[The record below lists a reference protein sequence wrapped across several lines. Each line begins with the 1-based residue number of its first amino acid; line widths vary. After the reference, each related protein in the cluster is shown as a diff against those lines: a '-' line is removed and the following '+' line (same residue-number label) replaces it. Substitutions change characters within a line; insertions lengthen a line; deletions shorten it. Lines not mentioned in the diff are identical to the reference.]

1 MRKQTKLVAVLSAA
15 ALLAM
20 GASMTSFAAGWEKDD
35 AGVWHYYDSDDNQVT
50 DEWKKDGGKWFY
62 LNEDGD
68 METDAWVD
76 DDYYVGEDGAMLV
89 NKWIKVADDDD
100 SSDPDDDGENWY
112 YFNNKGKKVT
122 DDKKKING
130 KTYYF
135 NTDGE
140 MRYGWFEDNGDWY
153 YLGTE
158 DEGWRTDAKWL
169 WLEEPNEDDED
180 NDSMPSHDDCSLCD
194 SEGWYYFQN
203 DGKAYR
209 DNSKKKKINGKTYY
223 FNTDGEMRY
232 GWFEDNGDW
241 YYLGTEDEGWRTDA
255 KWLWLEEPNEDDED
269 NDSMPSHDDC
279 SLCDS
284 EGWYYFQ
291 NDGKAY
297 RDNSKKKKINGKYYY
312 FNEHG
317 QMLYE
322 WINTKETTAT
332 GSTTDFILDGSDSRP
347 NATASDMIYA
357 NEVEDG
363 SRAAGW
369 YEIDG
374 AEDLGNDNDTDWYFF
389 KKGEAKKAGAE
400 DAQTDSTG
408 TTQYRK
414 KIKINGKYFCFDQDG
429 KMQTGLQRIAGH
441 TYYFDD
447 NGYMK
452 TGKTTADDDNDDTF
466 TFYFST
472 KNNDTGKGYDGIKDG
487 YLYADGQR
495 LEADDDYAVY
505 KYNNL
510 LYVVNK
516 TGKIQKSTSKK
527 YELDGGEGYVTVTK
541 SGTVNK
547 YFVDDEK
554 TTTATTFPT
563 DVIRTGGFDANG
575 QSTTDG
581 FVWEP

>member
-20 GASMTSFAAGWEKDD
+20 GASMTSFAAGWQKDD

-89 NKWIKVADDDD
+89 NQWVKVADDDD

-180 NDSMPSHDDCSLCD
+180 NDSMPSHDD
-194 SEGWYYFQN
+194 
-203 DGKAYR
+203 
-209 DNSKKKKINGKTYY
+209 
-223 FNTDGEMRY
+223 
-232 GWFEDNGDW
+232 
-241 YYLGTEDEGWRTDA
+241 
-255 KWLWLEEPNEDDED
+255 
-269 NDSMPSHDDC
+269 DC

-322 WINTKETTAT
+322 WINTKEYTAT
-332 GSTTDFILDGSDSRP
+332 GSSTEFILDGNRAGAS
-347 NATASDMIYA
+347 ASDMIYA

-363 SRAAGW
+363 SRSAGW

-408 TTQYRK
+408 ATQYRK

-429 KMQTGLQRIAGH
+429 KMQTGLQRIANH
-441 TYYFDD
+441 AYYFDD

-554 TTTATTFPT
+554 NTNATTLPT
-563 DVIRTGGFDANG
+563 DVIRTGGFDVDG

>member
-20 GASMTSFAAGWEKDD
+20 GASMTSFAAGWQKDD
-35 AGVWHYYDSDDNQVT
+35 AGVWHYYDSDDNMVT

-89 NKWIKVADDDD
+89 NQWIKTSDD
-100 SSDPDDDGENWY
+100 SDQADPDDDGEHWY

-140 MRYGWFEDNGDWY
+140 MRYGWFEDNSDWY

-158 DEGWRTDAKWL
+158 DEGWRTDAQWL
-169 WLEEPNEDDED
+169 WLAEPNDDDED
-180 NDSMPSHDDCSLCD
+180 NDSMPSHNDECD
-194 SEGWYYFQN
+194 
-203 DGKAYR
+203 
-209 DNSKKKKINGKTYY
+209 
-223 FNTDGEMRY
+223 
-232 GWFEDNGDW
+232 
-241 YYLGTEDEGWRTDA
+241 
-255 KWLWLEEPNEDDED
+255 
-269 NDSMPSHDDC
+269 
-279 SLCDS
+279 LCDS

-322 WINTKETTAT
+322 WINTKDKSAT
-332 GSTTDFILDGSDSRP
+332 DGSVSTDFILDGDRAGASS
-347 NATASDMIYA
+347 SDMIYA

-389 KKGEAKKAGAE
+389 KKGEAKKAGADDKE
-400 DAQTDSTG
+400 LDSTG
-408 TTQYRK
+408 ATQYRK

-429 KMQTGLQRIAGH
+429 KMQTGLQRIDGN

-452 TGKTTADDDNDDTF
+452 TGKVTADDDNDDTF

-472 KNNDTGKGYDGIKDG
+472 KNNDTGKGQNGIKDG
-487 YLYADGQR
+487 YLYQDGQR
-495 LEADDDYAVY
+495 LEADDDYAIY
-505 KYNNL
+505 DYNGTW
-510 LYVVNK
+510 YVVNK
-516 TGKIQKSTSKK
+516 TGKIQKSTSKR

-541 SGTVNK
+541 SGV
-547 YFVDDEK
+547 
-554 TTTATTFPT
+554 ATTWYSSDTKSEDKEGT
-563 DVIRTGGFDANG
+563 DLKKKVAAMTKEEKENIIRTGGYTTKTVD
-575 QSTTDG
+575 TTDG
-581 FVWEP
+581 FWWEP

>member
-209 DNSKKKKINGKTYY
+209 DNSKKKKINGK
-223 FNTDGEMRY
+223 
-232 GWFEDNGDW
+232 
-241 YYLGTEDEGWRTDA
+241 
-255 KWLWLEEPNEDDED
+255 
-269 NDSMPSHDDC
+269 
-279 SLCDS
+279 
-284 EGWYYFQ
+284 
-291 NDGKAY
+291 
-297 RDNSKKKKINGKYYY
+297 YYY

-322 WINTKETTAT
+322 WIDNKKVSVA
-332 GSTTDFILDGSDSRP
+332 SNSKLDAARTDGTV
-347 NATASDMIYA
+347 ATAGEMLYY

-363 SRAAGW
+363 SRGNGW
-369 YEIDG
+369 VQRDG
-374 AEDLGNDNDTDWYFF
+374 SEAMKTDNDTDWYYIDD
-389 KKGEAKKAGAE
+389 GDMYHANTT
-400 DAQTDSTG
+400 DAAG
-408 TTQYRK
+408 TTDDGDPVYVMRK
-414 KIKINGKYFCFDQDG
+414 KVKVSGNKYFAFNEKGQMQDG
-429 KMQTGLQRIAGH
+429 LQFIAKDKGFF
-441 TYYFDD
+441 YFDE
-447 NGYMK
+447 NGYQK
-452 TGKTTADDDNDDTF
+452 TGKVASVECEDDDY
-466 TFYFST
+466 TFYFTT
-472 KNNDTGKGYDGIKDG
+472 KNGKNGIGYTGEKDG
-487 YLYADGQR
+487 TLYFNGKR
-495 LEADDDYAVY
+495 LEADDDY
-505 KYNNL
+505 K
-510 LYVVNK
+510 LYVVDEKVYLVNTK
-516 TGKIQKSTSKK
+516 GKIQKASTAKK
-527 YELDGGEGYVTVTK
+527 YDDIVNAAYVGKEIYVKTNKKGVVESVDGVGYTTLVNTVKADIAK
-541 SGTVNK
+541 SGFVGAQDYDNQVAVPFIALYDGVYTYDKNLAEGWNK
-547 YFVDDEK
+547 
-554 TTTATTFPT
+554 
-563 DVIRTGGFDANG
+563 
-575 QSTTDG
+575 
-581 FVWEP
+581 

>member
-20 GASMTSFAAGWEKDD
+20 GASMTSFAAGWQKDD

-89 NKWIKVADDDD
+89 NQWVKVADDDD

-180 NDSMPSHDDCSLCD
+180 NDSMPSHDD
-194 SEGWYYFQN
+194 
-203 DGKAYR
+203 
-209 DNSKKKKINGKTYY
+209 
-223 FNTDGEMRY
+223 
-232 GWFEDNGDW
+232 
-241 YYLGTEDEGWRTDA
+241 
-255 KWLWLEEPNEDDED
+255 
-269 NDSMPSHDDC
+269 DC

-322 WINTKETTAT
+322 WINTKEYTAT
-332 GSTTDFILDGSDSRP
+332 GSSTEFILDG
-347 NATASDMIYA
+347 N
-357 NEVEDG
+357 
-363 SRAAGW
+363 RAG
-369 YEIDG
+369 EIG
-374 AEDLGNDNDTDWYFF
+374 RA
-389 KKGEAKKAGAE
+389 
-400 DAQTDSTG
+400 
-408 TTQYRK
+408 
-414 KIKINGKYFCFDQDG
+414 
-429 KMQTGLQRIAGH
+429 H
-441 TYYFDD
+441 
-447 NGYMK
+447 
-452 TGKTTADDDNDDTF
+452 
-466 TFYFST
+466 
-472 KNNDTGKGYDGIKDG
+472 
-487 YLYADGQR
+487 
-495 LEADDDYAVY
+495 V
-505 KYNNL
+505 
-510 LYVVNK
+510 
-516 TGKIQKSTSKK
+516 
-527 YELDGGEGYVTVTK
+527 
-541 SGTVNK
+541 
-547 YFVDDEK
+547 
-554 TTTATTFPT
+554 
-563 DVIRTGGFDANG
+563 
-575 QSTTDG
+575 
-581 FVWEP
+581 

>member
-122 DDKKKING
+122 DDK
-130 KTYYF
+130 
-135 NTDGE
+135 
-140 MRYGWFEDNGDWY
+140 
-153 YLGTE
+153 
-158 DEGWRTDAKWL
+158 
-169 WLEEPNEDDED
+169 
-180 NDSMPSHDDCSLCD
+180 
-194 SEGWYYFQN
+194 Q
-203 DGKAYR
+203 
-209 DNSKKKKINGKTYY
+209 KINGKTYY

>member
-1 MRKQTKLVAVLSAA
+1 
-15 ALLAM
+15 
-20 GASMTSFAAGWEKDD
+20 
-35 AGVWHYYDSDDNQVT
+35 
-50 DEWKKDGGKWFY
+50 
-62 LNEDGD
+62 
-68 METDAWVD
+68 
-76 DDYYVGEDGAMLV
+76 
-89 NKWIKVADDDD
+89 
-100 SSDPDDDGENWY
+100 
-112 YFNNKGKKVT
+112 
-122 DDKKKING
+122 
-130 KTYYF
+130 
-135 NTDGE
+135 
-140 MRYGWFEDNGDWY
+140 
-153 YLGTE
+153 
-158 DEGWRTDAKWL
+158 
-169 WLEEPNEDDED
+169 
-180 NDSMPSHDDCSLCD
+180 
-194 SEGWYYFQN
+194 
-203 DGKAYR
+203 
-209 DNSKKKKINGKTYY
+209 
-223 FNTDGEMRY
+223 
-232 GWFEDNGDW
+232 
-241 YYLGTEDEGWRTDA
+241 
-255 KWLWLEEPNEDDED
+255 
-269 NDSMPSHDDC
+269 
-279 SLCDS
+279 
-284 EGWYYFQ
+284 
-291 NDGKAY
+291 
-297 RDNSKKKKINGKYYY
+297 
-312 FNEHG
+312 
-317 QMLYE
+317 MLYE

-441 TYYFDD
+441 AYYFDD

>member
-20 GASMTSFAAGWEKDD
+20 GASMTSFAAGWQKDD
-35 AGVWHYYDSDDNQVT
+35 AGVWHYYDSDDNMVA

-76 DDYYVGEDGAMLV
+76 DDYYVGSDGAMLV
-89 NKWIKVADDDD
+89 NQWIKVEEDADQA
-100 SSDPDDDGENWY
+100 DPDDDGEHWY

-140 MRYGWFEDNGDWY
+140 MRYGWYADGEDWY

-158 DEGWRTDAKWL
+158 DEGWRTDAQWL

-180 NDSMPSHDDCSLCD
+180 NDSMPSHDDDCDLCD

-203 DGKAYR
+203 DGKVY
-209 DNSKKKKINGKTYY
+209 K
-223 FNTDGEMRY
+223 
-232 GWFEDNGDW
+232 
-241 YYLGTEDEGWRTDA
+241 
-255 KWLWLEEPNEDDED
+255 DDT
-269 NDSMPSHDDC
+269 
-279 SLCDS
+279 
-284 EGWYYFQ
+284 
-291 NDGKAY
+291 
-297 RDNSKKKKINGKYYY
+297 KKKKINGKYYY
-312 FNEHG
+312 FNKHG

-332 GSTTDFILDGSDSRP
+332 GSSTEFVLDGNRD

-374 AEDLGNDNDTDWYFF
+374 SEDLGNDNDTDWYFF
-389 KKGEAKKAGAE
+389 KKGEAKKATAE
-400 DAQTDSTG
+400 DAQKDSTG
-408 TTQYRK
+408 KTQFRK
-414 KIKINGKYFCFDQDG
+414 KIKINGKYFCFDEDG
-429 KMQTGLQRIAGH
+429 KMQTGLQRIAGN

-452 TGKTTADDDNDDTF
+452 TGKVTADDDNDDTF

-487 YLYADGQR
+487 YLYKDGQR

-505 KYNNL
+505 DYKGTYYL
-510 LYVVNK
+510 VNK

-527 YELDGGEGYVTVTK
+527 YELDGEAGYVDVNK
-541 SGTVNK
+541 SGVVQNF
-547 YFVDDEK
+547 YADDEK
-554 TTTATTFPT
+554 NTKAQDFKNLVANKKFT
-563 DVIRTGGFDANG
+563 VRTGGFDVNG
-575 QSTTDG
+575 ASTTDG

>member
-20 GASMTSFAAGWEKDD
+20 GASMTSFAAGWQKDD

-89 NKWIKVADDDD
+89 NQWIKTSDD
-100 SSDPDDDGENWY
+100 SDQADPDDDGEHWY

-140 MRYGWFEDNGDWY
+140 MRYGWYADGEDWY

-158 DEGWRTDAKWL
+158 DEGWRTDAQWL
-169 WLEEPNEDDED
+169 WLEEPNDDDED
-180 NDSMPSHDDCSLCD
+180 NDSMPSHNDDC
-194 SEGWYYFQN
+194 E
-203 DGKAYR
+203 
-209 DNSKKKKINGKTYY
+209 
-223 FNTDGEMRY
+223 
-232 GWFEDNGDW
+232 
-241 YYLGTEDEGWRTDA
+241 
-255 KWLWLEEPNEDDED
+255 
-269 NDSMPSHDDC
+269 
-279 SLCDS
+279 LCDS

-312 FNEHG
+312 FNADG

-322 WINTKETTAT
+322 WINTKDKSAT
-332 GSTTDFILDGSDSRP
+332 DGSVSTEFILDGDRAGAS
-347 NATASDMIYA
+347 ASDMIYA

-374 AEDLGNDNDTDWYFF
+374 AEDRGNDNDTDWYFF
-389 KKGEAKKAGAE
+389 KKGEAKKASADDKE
-400 DAQTDSTG
+400 FDSTG
-408 TTQYRK
+408 ATQYRK
-414 KIKINGKYFCFDQDG
+414 KIKVNGKYFCFDQDG
-429 KMQTGLQRIAGH
+429 KMQTGLQRIDGN

-452 TGKTTADDDNDDTF
+452 TGKVTADDDNDDTF

-472 KNNDTGKGYDGIKDG
+472 KNNDTGKGQNGIKDG
-487 YLYADGQR
+487 YLYQDGQR
-495 LEADDDYAVY
+495 LEADDDYAIY
-505 KYNNL
+505 DYNGTW
-510 LYVVNK
+510 YVVNK
-516 TGKIQKSTSKK
+516 TGKIQKSTSKR

-541 SGTVNK
+541 SGV
-547 YFVDDEK
+547 
-554 TTTATTFPT
+554 ATTWYSSDTKSEDKEGT
-563 DVIRTGGFDANG
+563 DLKKKVAAMTKEEKENIIRTGGYTTKTAD
-575 QSTTDG
+575 TTDG
-581 FVWEP
+581 FWWEP

>member
-209 DNSKKKKINGKTYY
+209 DNSKKKKINGK
-223 FNTDGEMRY
+223 
-232 GWFEDNGDW
+232 
-241 YYLGTEDEGWRTDA
+241 
-255 KWLWLEEPNEDDED
+255 
-269 NDSMPSHDDC
+269 
-279 SLCDS
+279 
-284 EGWYYFQ
+284 
-291 NDGKAY
+291 
-297 RDNSKKKKINGKYYY
+297 YYY

-322 WINTKETTAT
+322 WIDNKKVSVA
-332 GSTTDFILDGSDSRP
+332 SNSKLDAARTDGTV
-347 NATASDMIYA
+347 ATAGEMLYY

-363 SRAAGW
+363 SRGNGW
-369 YEIDG
+369 VQRDG
-374 AEDLGNDNDTDWYFF
+374 SEAMKTDNDTDWYYIDD
-389 KKGEAKKAGAE
+389 GDMYHANTT
-400 DAQTDSTG
+400 DAAG
-408 TTQYRK
+408 TTDDGDPVYVMRK
-414 KIKINGKYFCFDQDG
+414 KVKVSGNKYFAFNEKGQMQDG
-429 KMQTGLQRIAGH
+429 LQFIAKDKGFF
-441 TYYFDD
+441 YFDE
-447 NGYMK
+447 NGYQK
-452 TGKTTADDDNDDTF
+452 TGKVASVECEDDDY
-466 TFYFST
+466 TFYFNT
-472 KNNDTGKGYDGIKDG
+472 KNGKNGQGYKGIKDD
-487 YLYADGQR
+487 YLYFNGKRQD
-495 LEADDDYAVY
+495 ADDDYRLFY
-505 KYNNL
+505 YDGDIYLTNTK
-510 LYVVNK
+510 
-516 TGKIQKSTSKK
+516 GKIQKSSKK
-527 YELDGGEGYVTVTK
+527 YDIENKGIAEDDVKVEISSKKVVSVTLASGKTIKAEDLIADAEAQFGKDVVTEDQIVSVPFIQLYDDDIYTYTDLVGTKAVEGWL
-541 SGTVNK
+541 GLNK
-547 YFVDDEK
+547 
-554 TTTATTFPT
+554 
-563 DVIRTGGFDANG
+563 
-575 QSTTDG
+575 
-581 FVWEP
+581 

>member
-20 GASMTSFAAGWEKDD
+20 GASMTSFAAGWQKDD

-62 LNEDGD
+62 LDEDGE
-68 METDAWVD
+68 MLTDAWVD

-89 NKWIKVADDDD
+89 NQWIKTSSDDDQD
-100 SSDPDDDGENWY
+100 DPDDDGEHWY

-122 DDKKKING
+122 DTDKKING

-140 MRYGWFEDNGDWY
+140 MQYGWYADGEDWY
-153 YLGTE
+153 YLGSE

-169 WLEEPNEDDED
+169 WLAEPNEDDED
-180 NDSMPSHDDCSLCD
+180 NDSMPSHDDDCDLCD

-203 DGKAYR
+203 DGKAY
-209 DNSKKKKINGKTYY
+209 K
-223 FNTDGEMRY
+223 
-232 GWFEDNGDW
+232 
-241 YYLGTEDEGWRTDA
+241 
-255 KWLWLEEPNEDDED
+255 
-269 NDSMPSHDDC
+269 DS
-279 SLCDS
+279 
-284 EGWYYFQ
+284 
-291 NDGKAY
+291 A
-297 RDNSKKKKINGKYYY
+297 KKKKINGKYYY

-322 WINTKETTAT
+322 WINTKEETAT
-332 GSTTDFILDGSDSRP
+332 GSTTDFVLDGDRAGAS
-347 NATASDMIYA
+347 ASDMIYA

-389 KKGEAKKAGAE
+389 KKGEAKKA
-400 DAQTDSTG
+400 DATDVQKDSDG
-408 TTQYRK
+408 NTQYRK
-414 KIKINGKYFCFDQDG
+414 KIKVNGKYFCFDQDG
-429 KMQTGLQRIAGH
+429 KMQTGLQRIADH

-452 TGKTTADDDNDDTF
+452 TGKVTADDDNDDTF

-487 YLYADGQR
+487 YLYDDGQR

-505 KYNNL
+505 DYKGTYYL
-510 LYVVNK
+510 VNK

-527 YELDGGEGYVTVTK
+527 YELDGEEGYVTVNK
-541 SGTVNK
+541 SGVVQK
-547 YFVDDEK
+547 YHADDEK
-554 TTTATTFPT
+554 ETKPVDFKNL
-563 DVIRTGGFDANG
+563 VENKKFEVRTGGFDQTG
-575 QSTTDG
+575 SSTTDG
-581 FVWEP
+581 FVWLP

>member
-20 GASMTSFAAGWEKDD
+20 GASMTSFAAGWQKDD

-76 DDYYVGEDGAMLV
+76 DEYYVGGDGAMLV
-89 NKWIKVADDDD
+89 NQWIKTTTDADQA
-100 SSDPDDDGENWY
+100 DPDDDGEHWY

-135 NTDGE
+135 NSDGE
-140 MRYGWFEDNGDWY
+140 MRYGWYAANANDWY
-153 YLGTE
+153 YLGGE
-158 DEGWRTDAKWL
+158 DEGWRTDAQWL
-169 WLEEPNEDDED
+169 WLDEPNEDDED
-180 NDSMPSHDDCSLCD
+180 NDSMPSHTDSCSLCD

-203 DGKAYR
+203 DGKLYK
-209 DNSKKKKINGKTYY
+209 DNT
-223 FNTDGEMRY
+223 
-232 GWFEDNGDW
+232 
-241 YYLGTEDEGWRTDA
+241 
-255 KWLWLEEPNEDDED
+255 
-269 NDSMPSHDDC
+269 
-279 SLCDS
+279 
-284 EGWYYFQ
+284 
-291 NDGKAY
+291 
-297 RDNSKKKKINGKYYY
+297 KKKKINGKYYY

-322 WINTKETTAT
+322 WINTKESTAT
-332 GSTTDFILDGSDSRP
+332 PGFVLDDQNDGA
-347 NATASDMIYA
+347 NKTATASDMIYA

-374 AEDLGNDNDTDWYFF
+374 AADLNSENDTDWYFF
-389 KKGEAKKAGAE
+389 KKGAAKKASKTVD
-400 DAQTDSTG
+400 DAQETTG
-408 TTQYRK
+408 GKTVYRK
-414 KIKINGKYFCFDQDG
+414 KIKVNGKFFCFDEQG
-429 KMQTGLQRIAGH
+429 KMQTGLQVIGGN

-452 TGKTTADDDNDDTF
+452 TGKVTADDDNDDTF

-472 KNNDTGKGYDGIKDG
+472 KNNDLGRGQNGIKDG
-487 YLYADGQR
+487 YLYQDGQR

-505 KYNNL
+505 EYNNKN
-510 LYVVNK
+510 YVVNK
-516 TGKIQKSTSKK
+516 TGKVQKSTSKK
-527 YELDGGEGYVTVTK
+527 YELDGSEGFVKVK
-541 SGTVNK
+541 NDGTVNE
-547 YFVDDEK
+547 YYADDNK
-554 TTTATTFPT
+554 GTSATALPS
-563 DVIRTGGFDANG
+563 DVVRVGGFSAE
-575 QSTTDG
+575 DG

>member
-1 MRKQTKLVAVLSAA
+1 MY
-15 ALLAM
+15 
-20 GASMTSFAAGWEKDD
+20 E
-35 AGVWHYYDSDDNQVT
+35 
-50 DEWKKDGGKWFY
+50 
-62 LNEDGD
+62 
-68 METDAWVD
+68 
-76 DDYYVGEDGAMLV
+76 
-89 NKWIKVADDDD
+89 
-100 SSDPDDDGENWY
+100 
-112 YFNNKGKKVT
+112 
-122 DDKKKING
+122 KKINS

-135 NTDGE
+135 NEDGE
-140 MRYGWFEDNGDWY
+140 MLYGWHEESGDVF

-158 DEGWRTDAKWL
+158 DEGWRAESQWL
-169 WLEEPNEDDED
+169 WLEKPGDADED
-180 NDSMPSHDDCSLCD
+180 EDEEQILTCADEDECDD
-194 SEGWYYFQN
+194 EGWYWFGSS
-203 DGKAYR
+203 GKMYK
-209 DNSKKKKINGKTYY
+209 DSGKKKVNGRYY
-223 FNTDGEMRY
+223 M
-232 GWFEDNGDW
+232 
-241 YYLGTEDEGWRTDA
+241 
-255 KWLWLEEPNEDDED
+255 
-269 NDSMPSHDDC
+269 
-279 SLCDS
+279 
-284 EGWYYFQ
+284 
-291 NDGKAY
+291 
-297 RDNSKKKKINGKYYY
+297 

-322 WINTKETTAT
+322 WINNKKVEVGTPGNAHLDGNAS
-332 GSTTDFILDGSDSRP
+332 GST
-347 NATASDMIYA
+347 A
-357 NEVEDG
+357 VEDMLYYNVVEEG
-363 SRAAGW
+363 WRGNGW

-408 TTQYRK
+408 ATQYRK

-429 KMQTGLQRIAGH
+429 KMQTGLQRIANH

-554 TTTATTFPT
+554 NTNATTLPT
-563 DVIRTGGFDANG
+563 DVIRTGGFDVDG